1 MYSIMRVLISTA
13 VVLTACNAQNQSDS
27 AITIDKTLFEQWR
40 KSPNVLVLDV
50 RTAGEY
56 ASGHVEGAIN
66 VDYYAS
72 DFEEQLNNLPKKDTV
87 LVYCA
92 SGRRSSASISSLKKA
107 GFSFI
112 ANLEGGYS
120 KYAKQ

>member
-1 MYSIMRVLISTA
+1 MLSLFRILVLISVVLPACDTQNQAETA
-13 VVLTACNAQNQSDS
+13 V
-27 AITIDKTLFEQWR
+27 TIDKTLFDQWR
-40 KSPNVLVLDV
+40 KSPNVLILDV

-66 VDYYAS
+66 VDYYAP
-72 DFEEQLNNLPKKDTV
+72 DFEAQLNNLPKKDTV

-92 SGRRSSASISSLKKA
+92 SGRRSSSSVSSLKKA

-112 ANLEGGYS
+112 ANLEGGYT
-120 KYAKQ
+120 KYAMQ